1 MLVLE
6 RCLDSGTEVLLEGL
20 KKNVFAGEEDE
31 SGEVK
36 MRLAGMLPG
45 LARWSALALN
55 GLPNELVDVCPFPL

>member
-1 MLVLE
+1 M
-6 RCLDSGTEVLLEGL
+6 
-20 KKNVFAGEEDE
+20 GEEDE